1 MADDAE
7 ANERDAMEKLEAAE
21 VIAGDASLGEARR
34 MLAEPGAK
42 SAANALLAIRAVPR
56 NYEDDSLNAIKEAE
70 RKVRDVV
77 ALRCRSRRE
86 PGNRDDRDA
95 WLRTAEEAFGHF
107 WDREL
112 RDVLLLAYSK
122 VPKNRPFPSNNQ
134 LATERRGR
142 SRPRRER
149 NSGPRA
155 SSAPPHNVDNAD
167 QRQEP
172 ATSRSVPPP
181 ISSARSNAGQSRSE
195 PWRVAPA
202 MVPSPEWALALSA
215 PAGEAEDEA
224 RQSPR

>member
-1 MADDAE
+1 M
-7 ANERDAMEKLEAAE
+7 
-21 VIAGDASLGEARR
+21 
-34 MLAEPGAK
+34 
-42 SAANALLAIRAVPR
+42 
-56 NYEDDSLNAIKEAE
+56 
-70 RKVRDVV
+70 

-95 WLRTAEEAFGHF
+95 WLRTAEEAFGHV

-112 RDVLLLAYSK
+112 RVVLLLAYSK
-122 VPKNRPFPSNNQ
+122 VPKNRLFLSSNQ
-134 LATERRGR
+134 LATTRRGR

-149 NSGPRA
+149 NNGPRA
-155 SSAPPHNVDNAD
+155 RSAPLHNVDNAD

-195 PWRVAPA
+195 LWRGLPA
-202 MVPSPEWALALSA
+202 MVPLPEWALALSA

-224 RQSPR
+224 RA